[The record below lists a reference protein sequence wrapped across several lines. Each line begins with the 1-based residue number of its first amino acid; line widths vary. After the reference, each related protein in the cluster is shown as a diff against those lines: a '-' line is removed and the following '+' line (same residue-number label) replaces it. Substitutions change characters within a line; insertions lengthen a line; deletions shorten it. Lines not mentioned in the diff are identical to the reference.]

1 MHRSLSIFRAN
12 LDRVRSI
19 HALYIHF
26 SESVTSAI
34 DLTDLLRAEI
44 VLIVSALDHFVH
56 ELTRLGMMEIWRG
69 SRAATP
75 SYRKFSVSL
84 DVTTQL
90 AGGSVGDGHLETA
103 IRMSHSYLSFQ
114 QPDKIA
120 EAVRL
125 FSPIELWIEIGAQ
138 LGKDPKNL
146 KTHLIFIVERRNKIA
161 HEADIDPTYPGQRW
175 PIDRRDTEDAVVFV
189 ESVGEAIYQLVK

>member
-1 MHRSLSIFRAN
+1 MNKSLDTFRAN

-19 HALYIHF
+19 HTLDLHF
-26 SESVTSAI
+26 IGRVTPAI
-34 DLTDLLRAEI
+34 DLTDLLRAEM

-69 SRAATP
+69 DRAATP
-75 SYRKFSVSL
+75 SYRTFSVSL

-90 AGGSVGDGHLETA
+90 AGGGVGDGHLEA
-103 IRMSHSYLSFQ
+103 EIRTSHSFLAFQ

-125 FSPIELWIEIGAQ
+125 FSPIELWNEIGAL
-138 LGKDPKNL
+138 LGEDPQNL
-146 KTHLIFIVERRNKIA
+146 KTQLKLIVERRNKIA
-161 HEADIDPTYPGQRW
+161 HEADIDPSYPDQRW
-175 PIDRRDTEDAVVFV
+175 PIDRNDTEDAAAFV
-189 ESVGEAIYQLVK
+189 ERVGEAIHQLVA

>member
-1 MHRSLSIFRAN
+1 MNKSLDIFRAN

-19 HALYIHF
+19 HALYVHF
-26 SESVTSAI
+26 SGLVKPAI
-34 DLTDLLRAEI
+34 DLTDLLRAEM

-69 SRAATP
+69 DRTATP

-90 AGGSVGDGHLETA
+90 AGGGVDDGHLEA
-103 IRMSHSYLSFQ
+103 EIRVSHSFQSFQ

-125 FSPIELWIEIGAQ
+125 FSPIELWNEIGALLGEDPQNLQTQ
-138 LGKDPKNL
+138 LKL
-146 KTHLIFIVERRNKIA
+146 IVERRNKIA
-161 HEADIDPTYPGQRW
+161 H
-175 PIDRRDTEDAVVFV
+175 
-189 ESVGEAIYQLVK
+189 